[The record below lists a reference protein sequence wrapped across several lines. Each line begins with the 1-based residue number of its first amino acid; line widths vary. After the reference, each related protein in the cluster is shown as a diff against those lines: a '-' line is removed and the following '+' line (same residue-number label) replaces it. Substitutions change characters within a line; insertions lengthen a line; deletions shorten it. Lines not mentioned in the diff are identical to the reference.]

1 MAPRKRSVAEV
12 VEDVVTA
19 PAAKKTKKETATAT
33 NVAAAKS
40 PKSASPKPKVI
51 AAKAATKATTKA
63 AASNKQSSKEDGEDE
78 FGVYAMKVA
87 EIKEKL
93 KERDLSTNGDKK
105 VISKR
110 LIERLVKEK
119 DPSYKPK
126 PKGRFCKECVVP
138 TLMQKR
144 NGVRGPFFGC
154 ANYPQCMY
162 TENRGSMAMLG
173 KPKWFDINAPR

>member
-1 MAPRKRSVAEV
+1 MLNAEPQKR
-12 VEDVVTA
+12 D
-19 PAAKKTKKETATAT
+19 
-33 NVAAAKS
+33 NRGY
-40 PKSASPKPKVI
+40 VI
-51 AAKAATKATTKA
+51 FA
-63 AASNKQSSKEDGEDE
+63 
-78 FGVYAMKVA
+78 
-87 EIKEKL
+87 
-93 KERDLSTNGDKK
+93 
-105 VISKR
+105 
-110 LIERLVKEK
+110 
-119 DPSYKPK
+119 